1 MSKYTIVQNEFGTYD
16 VREKTKTYTGVRW
29 LTIENYVDKFET
41 LEQAKKKYP
50 KADVLTLGEQWW
62 DNLVKKRKHT
72 KHLTHNQII
81 DIYR

>member
-41 LEQAKKKYP
+41 LEQVKKKYP

-62 DNLVKKRKHT
+62 DNLVKKENT
-72 KHLTHNQII
+72 PSI
-81 DIYR
+81 